1 PGSMPPDSTC
11 LADEGVLIRPT
22 KLIDAGVSRE
32 DELLALLRDG
42 PFPSRSPEENLA
54 DLRAQ
59 VAANNAGVRELMAM
73 SQEIGFGVVAAYMK
87 HIREASA
94 AKMLQCLRSFAEA
107 APASPHGGDYRFVD
121 CLDDGSLIAVRISIH
136 EGGATFDFAGSADV
150 NP

>member
-1 PGSMPPDSTC
+1 TAITPVFDEASPARLGYFVASRAHQAEIGGRRPGSMPPDSTC

-59 VAANNAGVRELMAM
+59 VAANNAGVRELIAM
-73 SQEIGFGVVAAYMK
+73 SQEIGLRVVAA
-87 HIREASA
+87 
-94 AKMLQCLRSFAEA
+94 
-107 APASPHGGDYRFVD
+107 
-121 CLDDGSLIAVRISIH
+121 
-136 EGGATFDFAGSADV
+136 
-150 NP
+150 